1 MVEGQKESNV
11 EEDGER
17 LNRSAISN
25 DQNASMRSI
34 INNEHSMRKLKVED
48 EKEKPALLDSGRD
61 EVTIFEITGSR
72 MTPSKSRVQ
81 SQYSRDVTNVN

>member
-1 MVEGQKESNV
+1 
-11 EEDGER
+11 
-17 LNRSAISN
+17 
-25 DQNASMRSI
+25 
-34 INNEHSMRKLKVED
+34 MRKLKVED

-61 EVTIFEITGSR
+61 EITIFEITGSR